1 MRNMSEKR
9 YQQKLEK
16 IRKENESIQR
26 IQQLKDERK
35 KYRTSITDRIS
46 TTKLVMVYLFVLLN
60 VILIFAMVAMWHFAD
75 LSYLGVLI
83 TDIAAQIITFII
95 YAMKSTKENTVGGI
109 TYDLAMKQSNI
120 DITDMTQKTTDET
133 TCPVG

>member
-1 MRNMSEKR
+1 MSEKR

-109 TYDLAMKQSNI
+109 TYDLAMKDNI
-120 DITDMTQKTTDET
+120 AE
-133 TCPVG
+133 G

>member
-109 TYDLAMKQSNI
+109 TYDLAMKDNI
-120 DITDMTQKTTDET
+120 AE
-133 TCPVG
+133 G